1 MLAIVTLILM
11 ASMGGGFLLLPVLIP
26 AHLWAARRSG
36 SLGRVG
42 WSLLPAASLA
52 MVVWAGVYVSIGESK
67 PAIWLVPL
75 LVVVGA
81 FWAIQYVLAKDQRRL
96 PDRFGARPPQAADP
110 DRSAPPVRSWPA
122 STREAPSALAA
133 SRSVWQ
139 AVARPG
145 LLGTPVDRSVSV
157 LRAIRSSTFLIA
169 SQRTI

>member
-1 MLAIVTLILM
+1 MGSVDPDVRERPRAEIVARWVLAIVTLILM

-81 FWAIQYVLAKDQRRL
+81 FWAIQHVLAKDQR
-96 PDRFGARPPQAADP
+96 
-110 DRSAPPVRSWPA
+110 PVA
-122 STREAPSALAA
+122 
-133 SRSVWQ
+133 
-139 AVARPG
+139 
-145 LLGTPVDRSVSV
+145 
-157 LRAIRSSTFLIA
+157 
-169 SQRTI
+169 

>member
-26 AHLWAARRSG
+26 AYLWAARRSG

-52 MVVWAGVYVSIGESK
+52 MVTWAGLYVSIGESK

-81 FWAIQYVLAKDQRRL
+81 FWAIQYVLAKDQRPL
-96 PDRFGARPPQAADP
+96 P
-110 DRSAPPVRSWPA
+110 
-122 STREAPSALAA
+122 E
-133 SRSVWQ
+133 
-139 AVARPG
+139 
-145 LLGTPVDRSVSV
+145 
-157 LRAIRSSTFLIA
+157 
-169 SQRTI
+169 